1 MCVTVGNRGWQVPW
15 EDAAP
20 AARRHELVGILDEP
34 HDPMR
39 RHVDAE
45 EAPPQKEVDHIGVP
59 GVHEHDFRDHG
70 RQPGLPVAGVVPDLL
85 EAHLVRFDP

>member
-1 MCVTVGNRGWQVPW
+1 MCVTIGNRGWQVPW

-59 GVHEHDFRDHG
+59 GVHEISG
-70 RQPGLPVAGVVPDLL
+70 IIAGSWVSL
-85 EAHLVRFDP
+85 